1 MSDLCRRNIRDPP
14 FALILESNKNTYFL
28 VLVCFVWGSRNE
40 KLFSFLKT
48 VIGKLWLISRKMC
61 FRNTINRVYFSCK
74 HNTIELLS
82 LKGIEYFFSPD
93 LRQPYFRAHHR
104 PDRVRY
110 NIQEHLFS
118 LSFFCLLL
126 FLTKQSSN
134 TIDELGRYDLPMMF
148 GITVMFFSTLMFACG
163 RWETSMTA
171 QLWQ

>member
-28 VLVCFVWGSRNE
+28 VWVCFVWGSRNE

-82 LKGIEYFFSPD
+82 SKGIEFVDTLLQRIYI
-93 LRQPYFRAHHR
+93 LMM
-104 PDRVRY
+104 
-110 NIQEHLFS
+110 QEGIEWIWHQ
-118 LSFFCLLL
+118 LSQLIMISSSTVYI
-126 FLTKQSSN
+126 FLTGICVEQDQAWMFLLPRSS
-134 TIDELGRYDLPMMF
+134 
-148 GITVMFFSTLMFACG
+148 STLFPG
-163 RWETSMTA
+163 TSSTG
-171 QLWQ
+171 

>member
-28 VLVCFVWGSRNE
+28 VWVCFVWGSRNE

-82 LKGIEYFFSPD
+82 LKGIEFVKTWLQRIYID
-93 LRQPYFRAHHR
+93 DARL
-104 PDRVRY
+104 
-110 NIQEHLFS
+110 N
-118 LSFFCLLL
+118 CLILTL
-126 FLTKQSSN
+126 VPVDNESSTVYIFLTGICVEQDQAWIFLFPRSS
-134 TIDELGRYDLPMMF
+134 
-148 GITVMFFSTLMFACG
+148 STLFPG
-163 RWETSMTA
+163 TSSTG
-171 QLWQ
+171 